1 MENMESGR
9 TQAPSWELLQVRH
22 TTGSPFHYVLHC
34 LPSLTHGLQK
44 ITDGFHASQPDMKAT
59 NCEYL
64 DIIKPIAFAVIS
76 DVGLYNELLASGF
89 FTGVMP
95 FGNTAAYGVW
105 LGRKGQDS
113 QALRNILEVFLWI
126 DGLRGLL
133 SFDPTL

>member
-1 MENMESGR
+1 
-9 TQAPSWELLQVRH
+9 
-22 TTGSPFHYVLHC
+22 
-34 LPSLTHGLQK
+34 
-44 ITDGFHASQPDMKAT
+44 MKAT